1 VPPFRFVDDSG
12 GSNVAG
18 SVLGEKV
25 LRKEDPKFLT
35 TGGVYMDD
43 FDDDRLAGAAWVVYA
58 RSAVAHG
65 TISSIDV
72 GDAVGMPGVIAVHTA
87 ESLGLEPVPS
97 GFNPAVARTL
107 LASGKVRW
115 VGEPIAAVVAETY
128 AQAVDAAQAI
138 IADIDPLPALI
149 DMEQALASDVHIY
162 EAAGG
167 NAVFDSVFM
176 GGSPNSGP
184 EFFEGCDVVVSE
196 TVMNQRVAPCPLEPR
211 GAAAVW
217 HDGRLLVWVSSQH
230 VQGVKAGFASAAG
243 VEADVVRVMT
253 PDVGGGFGAKIGVY
267 SEELL
272 LGVLAREAGRPVR
285 FRESRSESMMNLGHG
300 RAQLQKI
307 TAGGTRDGKVTHLRL
322 ELYQDSGG
330 YCEIGTVLGA
340 LFTRGMAS
348 AVYDIPNIEAHCIS
362 VATNTTPVV
371 AYRGAGR
378 PEATAAAERAMDLF
392 ALEVGIDPVE
402 VRRKNLI
409 PKFDQPHTTAAGQ
422 TYDVGDY
429 EGSLDRAL
437 EAADYAALRAEQQRR
452 RDAGETKLLGI
463 GVSVYVEIT
472 GGVPPMNEVAKL
484 EIHPDGTGTIY
495 TGTSPHGQGHDTAWS
510 TIASAQ
516 TGIDI
521 DKFTLVWG
529 DTDLTPVGSGTMGS
543 RSLQQGG
550 VAVHEAAIGLVEKA
564 KGVAA
569 RLLEADV
576 ADVQLDVAH
585 GVFHVAGSPAVSKSW
600 AEVAAAADPGELTQD
615 QLFQASMP
623 TYPFGSHVAV
633 VEVDV
638 ETGHV
643 RHLRH
648 VACDDAGTMVNPML
662 LAGQV
667 HGGVAQGVAQALYEE
682 VRYDD
687 DGNPITSNL
696 ADYTMISIDLLP
708 QVERIPMET
717 PTFVNPLGAKGIGES
732 GTIGSTPAVHSAVL
746 DAISHLGVK
755 HIDMPCT
762 PEKVWKAIAS
772 ASN

>member
-1 VPPFRFVDDSG
+1 MRGFAQ
-12 GSNVAG
+12 VAG

-35 TGGVYMDD
+35 TGGVYIDD
-43 FDDDRLAGAAWVVYA
+43 YSDPRLDGAVHVVFA
-58 RSAVAHG
+58 RSPIAHG
-65 TISSIDV
+65 TINSIDISE
-72 GDAVGMPGVIAVHTA
+72 AQGMPGVIAVHTA
-87 ESLGLEPVPS
+87 ASLGLEPQAS
-97 GFNPAVARTL
+97 SFNPGVARTL

-115 VGEPIAAVVAETY
+115 VGEPIAAILAETY
-128 AQAVDAAQAI
+128 EQATDAAQAVV
-138 IADIDPLPALI
+138 ADIDPLPALI
-149 DMEQALASDVHIY
+149 DIEEALASDTHIY

-167 NAVFDSVFM
+167 NAVFDSVYM
-176 GGSPNSGP
+176 GGTPNSGP
-184 EFFEGCDVVVSE
+184 EFFENCEVVVNE
-196 TVMNQRVAPCPLEPR
+196 RVMNQRVAPCPLEPR
-211 GAAAVW
+211 GGAAAWV
-217 HDGRLLVWVSSQH
+217 DGRLHVWLSTQH
-230 VQGVKAGFASAAG
+230 AQGARDPIAAAAG
-243 VEADVVRVMT
+243 VTADEVRILT
-253 PDVGGGFGAKIGVY
+253 PDVGGGFGAKIGCY

-272 LGVLAREAGRPVR
+272 LGVLARAAGRPVR
-285 FRESRSESMMNLGHG
+285 FKETRSESMTSLGHG

-307 TAGGTRDGKVTHLRL
+307 TVGGTRDGKVTHLRL
-322 ELYQDSGG
+322 ELYQDAGG
-330 YCEIGTVLGA
+330 FCDIGTVLGA
-340 LFTRGMAS
+340 LFTRGMAA
-348 AVYDIPNIEAHCIS
+348 AVYDIPSIEAHCLS

-392 ALEVGIDPVE
+392 AREIGMDPVDL
-402 VRRKNLI
+402 RRKNLLA
-409 PKFDQPHTTAAGQ
+409 KFDTPHTTPMGQ
-422 TYDVGDY
+422 TYDCGDY
-429 EGSLDRAL
+429 EAALDKAL
-437 EAADYAALRAEQQRR
+437 DHADYASLRAEQKRR
-452 RDAGETKLLGI
+452 RDAGDSKLLGI

-472 GGVPPMNEVAKL
+472 GGVPPMNEAAKI

-510 TIASAQ
+510 SIASAQ
-516 TGIDI
+516 TGIDLN
-521 DKFTLVWG
+521 DFTLVWG

-550 VAVHEAAIGLVEKA
+550 VAVHEAAVGLVDKA

-576 ADVQLDVAH
+576 ADVVLDVAS
-585 GVFHVAGSPAVSKSW
+585 GAFHVAGAPARGKTW
-600 AEVAAAADPGELTQD
+600 AEVAAAAETDELLVDTV
-615 QLFQASMP
+615 FQANMP
-623 TYPFGSHVAV
+623 TYPFGCHVAV
-633 VEVDV
+633 VEVDA

-696 ADYTMISIDLLP
+696 ADYTMISADLLP
-708 QVERIPMET
+708 LVERIPMET
-717 PTFVNPLGAKGIGES
+717 PTPVNPLGAKGIGES
-732 GTIGSTPAVHSAVL
+732 GTIGSTPAVHSAVV
-746 DAISHLGVK
+746 DALGHLGVR

-762 PEKVWKAIAS
+762 PEKVWRAIEA

>member
-1 VPPFRFVDDSG
+1 
-12 GSNVAG
+12 
-18 SVLGEKV
+18 VLGEKV

-35 TGGVYMDD
+35 TGGVYIDD
-43 FDDDRLAGAAWVVYA
+43 FTDPRLDGGAHVVFA
-58 RSAVAHG
+58 RSQVAHG
-65 TISSIDV
+65 TINSIDTTE
-72 GDAVGMPGVIAVHTA
+72 AAGMPGVIAVHTA
-87 ESLGLEPVPS
+87 ASLGLEPQPS
-97 GFNPAVARTL
+97 NFNPGVARTL

-115 VGEPIAAVVAETY
+115 VGEPIAAIIAETY
-128 AQAVDAAQAI
+128 EQATDAAQTV

-149 DMEQALASDVHIY
+149 DLEQALASDVHIY

-167 NAVFDSVFM
+167 NAVFDSVYM
-176 GGSPNSGP
+176 GGTPNTGP
-184 EFFEGCDVVVSE
+184 EFFEGCEVVVNE
-196 TVMNQRVAPCPLEPR
+196 RVMNQRVAPCPLEPR
-211 GAAAVW
+211 GGAAAWV
-217 HDGRLLVWVSSQH
+217 DGRLHVWLSTQH
-230 VQGVKAGFASAAG
+230 AQGARDPIAGTAG
-243 VEADVVRVMT
+243 VSPEEVRILT
-253 PDVGGGFGAKIGVY
+253 PDVGGGFGAKIGCY

-272 LGVLAREAGRPVR
+272 LGVLAREVGRPIR
-285 FRESRSESMMNLGHG
+285 FKETRSESMTSLGHG

-307 TAGGTRDGKVTHLRL
+307 TIGGTRDGKVTHLRL

-330 YCEIGTVLGA
+330 YCDIGTVLGA
-340 LFTRGMAS
+340 LFTRGMAA

-392 ALEVGIDPVE
+392 AQEIGMDAVE
-402 VRRKNLI
+402 VRRKNLLA
-409 PKFDQPHTTAAGQ
+409 KFDTPHTTPMGQ
-422 TYDVGDY
+422 TYDCGDY
-429 EGSLDRAL
+429 EAALDRAL
-437 EAADYAALRAEQQRR
+437 EQADYASLRAEQARR
-452 RDAGETKLLGI
+452 REAGDTKLLGI

-472 GGVPPMNEVAKL
+472 GGVPPMNEAAKI
-484 EIHPDGTGTIY
+484 EINPDGTGTIY

-510 TIASAQ
+510 SIASAQ

-521 DKFTLVWG
+521 KDFTLVWG

-550 VAVHEAAIGLVEKA
+550 VAVHEAAVGLVDKA

-569 RLLEADV
+569 RLLEADI
-576 ADVQLDVAH
+576 ADVVLDVSSGA
-585 GVFHVAGSPAVSKSW
+585 FHVAGAPARSKTW
-600 AEVAAAADPGELTQD
+600 ADVAGAAEGDELVVDTV
-615 QLFQASMP
+615 FQASMP

-633 VEVDV
+633 VEVDT
-638 ETGHV
+638 ETGLV

-682 VRYDD
+682 VRYDA

-696 ADYTMISIDLLP
+696 ADYTMISADLLP

-717 PTFVNPLGAKGIGES
+717 PTPVNPLGAKGIGES
-732 GTIGSTPAVHSAVL
+732 GTIGSTPAVHSAVI
-746 DAISHLGVK
+746 DALGHLGVR

-762 PEKVWKAIAS
+762 PEKVWRAIEA
-772 ASN
+772 AAN